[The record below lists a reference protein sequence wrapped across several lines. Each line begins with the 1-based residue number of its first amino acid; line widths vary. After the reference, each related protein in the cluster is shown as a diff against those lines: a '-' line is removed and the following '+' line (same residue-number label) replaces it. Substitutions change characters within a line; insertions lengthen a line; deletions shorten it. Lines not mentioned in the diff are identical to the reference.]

1 MTNEELALRLQHGD
15 TEALGLLWNNVARF
29 VYKIV
34 RRYTPTP
41 SVGFDDL
48 VQCAFFGVR
57 EAALNFDGRPFLT
70 LLTWCIQR
78 ACRTALGL
86 RGGRRQVDACASLD
100 APLTEE
106 TGDTLGD
113 LIPDDSLPEHGE
125 AIELEEL
132 RRAVREAVDALPA
145 REGRIIR
152 GHWFDGKL
160 LDDLAESE
168 GVSRERVRQLE
179 QIAFGRLRKAL
190 APYYTAPTPCEVT
203 GLSSFWYRGASATE
217 LQALANLQRLERE
230 DAAYCRLLEA
240 QIVTGRLTMET
251 ARVFLASFRESRGW
265 RCNPGISP

>member
-15 TEALGLLWNNVARF
+15 TEALGPLWANNQRF
-29 VYKIV
+29 VFRIV
-34 RRYTPTP
+34 RRYRPTP
-41 SVGFDDL
+41 AVDFDDF
-48 VQCAFFGVR
+48 VQAAFFGLR
-57 EAALNFDGRPFLT
+57 EAALAYDGRWPFLK
-70 LLTWCIQR
+70 LLAWRIR
-78 ACRTALGL
+78 KVCREALGL
-86 RGGRRQVDACASLD
+86 RGRRQVDVCASLD

-113 LIPDDSLPEHGE
+113 LISDDSLPEHGE

-145 REGRIIR
+145 REARIIR

-168 GVSRERVRQLE
+168 RVSRERVRQLE
-179 QIAFGRLRKAL
+179 LNAFARLRKAL

-240 QIVTGRLTMET
+240 QIVAGRLTMET